1 MYLFLSD
8 ETNTT
13 QNDAVRFLIF
23 GALLI
28 PMENAAGGRGR
39 GFTNSQTCWLEQL
52 KDVPQP
58 VVVLLEVLLA
68 KDPVHRFQNPA
79 ELLKAMP
86 TVRDAINA
94 GRSMMKTIRR
104 RSKA

>member
-28 PMENAAGGRGR
+28 PMENAVGAVEGVLRIRKRAGYPPGTEFKFDTRSRPDAVSKEKFDEAKGDV
-39 GFTNSQTCWLEQL
+39 L
-52 KDVPQP
+52 K
-58 VVVLLEVLLA
+58 LA
-68 KDPVHRFQNPA
+68 SEYGMRFMA
-79 ELLKAMP
+79 Y
-86 TVRDAINA
+86 AIHHQDHC
-94 GRSMMKTIRR
+94 
-104 RSKA
+104 

>member
-28 PMENAAGGRGR
+28 PMENAVGAVEGVLRIRKRAGYPQVRNSSCQRGSR
-39 GFTNSQTCWLEQL
+39 
-52 KDVPQP
+52 
-58 VVVLLEVLLA
+58 
-68 KDPVHRFQNPA
+68 NPRPPGA
-79 ELLKAMP
+79 PAF
-86 TVRDAINA
+86 
-94 GRSMMKTIRR
+94 RR
-104 RSKA
+104 RYSA